1 MRRIEVRLLLPLVAA
16 AVTFG
21 LACGGQ
27 ARAPSKP
34 AAADGGAPV
43 DAAVGTWTPSPLPSG
58 LPPMASMPPPGVAGS
73 KKAKLKSDAAVG
85 PCSGPFRAQAKDP
98 TGEVKRH
105 GEACAGASKTKPL
118 GAPMRGSQ
126 ADRDPAFAGRFH
138 ADANHC
144 YRVYFAGDESAK
156 DVTIVL
162 RDSAGDVIL
171 ESPAPVAPAGGSV
184 CFSAADDV
192 TVLVGVG
199 SGKGEWVAQVWGD

>member
-1 MRRIEVRLLLPLVAA
+1 MRCSSGFVVFVLPPVIAA
-16 AVTFG
+16 LA

-27 ARAPSKP
+27 AKTPTKP
-34 AAADGGAPV
+34 AADAGAPT
-43 DAAVGTWTPSPLPSG
+43 DAAVATFTPSPPPSG
-58 LPPMASMPPPGVAGS
+58 LPPLAPMPPPGVAGS
-73 KKAKLKSDAAVG
+73 KKAKVKNDAALG

-98 TGEVKRH
+98 AGDVKRH
-105 GEACAGASKTKPL
+105 GEACAAASKSKAL

-144 YRVYFAGDESAK
+144 YRVYVAGDESAK
-156 DVTIVL
+156 DVTVVL

-171 ESPAPVAPAGGSV
+171 ESPAPVAPAGGAV

-192 TVLVGVG
+192 SVLVGVG